1 MLQVP
6 ETSEIPAKNATKCL
20 ENSELFQ
27 IKLHA
32 ILRGDFF
39 PHQSK
44 KVEKYISRLAQMNLN
59 PVKIFKLN
67 GCYAYLLSYCLKPLL
82 STGTK

>member
-6 ETSEIPAKNATKCL
+6 KTSEIPTKTLQNATKCL

-39 PHQSK
+39 FFLPHQSQ
-44 KVEKYISRLAQMNLN
+44 KVEKYISRLA
-59 PVKIFKLN
+59 
-67 GCYAYLLSYCLKPLL
+67 
-82 STGTK
+82 